1 MTAPQFLLD
10 TNVLAEPLKPSPN
23 PTVMAQLAE
32 HGAVLAIASVTYH
45 EVKYGCLRLPDS
57 QRKERIHLYI
67 QQQLEGGLPILPY
80 DDRAAAWHAAERDRL
95 TKQGRTPPYVDG
107 QIAAIAAVNQ
117 LVLVT
122 RNVTDFENFQD
133 LQLENWFV

>member
-1 MTAPQFLLD
+1 VTVPQFLLD
-10 TNVLAEPLKPSPN
+10 TNVLSEPLKPSPN
-23 PTVMAQLAE
+23 LKVMAQLAE

-45 EVKYGCLRLPDS
+45 EVKYGYLRLPDS
-57 QRKERIHLYI
+57 QRKERIYLYI
-67 QQQLEGGLPILPY
+67 QQRIEGGLSILPY
-80 DDRAAAWHAAERDRL
+80 DDRAAAWHAAGRDRL
-95 TKQGRTPPYVDG
+95 TKQGKSPPYVDG

-133 LQLENWFV
+133 LQLENWFA